1 MINTLA
7 QNSIIEIDGGRINV
21 LKPETPKAE
30 IVVRYQ
36 YAKAP
41 RVQGNVIL
49 PTSRDFCRQLIDL
62 DRLYTRSEINLISS
76 QVGRDVWTER
86 GGWYTKKGTDTATP
100 YCRHIWQQVIAIKR

>member
-1 MINTLA
+1 
-7 QNSIIEIDGGRINV
+7 V